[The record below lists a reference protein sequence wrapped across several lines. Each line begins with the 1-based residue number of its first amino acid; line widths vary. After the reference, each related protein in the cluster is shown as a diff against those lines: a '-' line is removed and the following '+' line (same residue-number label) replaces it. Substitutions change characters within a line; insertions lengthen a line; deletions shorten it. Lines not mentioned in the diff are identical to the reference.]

1 MPISPP
7 RLAARREER
16 RGIVVSLAR
25 AALHILLGGRDLEKG
40 KARIGAEFGCFDM
53 RVNNAGIGL
62 DFDPSLS
69 SIEKMKRTLQLNV
82 VGTLRAT
89 EAILPLL
96 TASEDTRIVHLSSKL
111 ASFGQRHEPKRQYRK
126 MLLPTYADS
135 KAALNALTFRQLVAL
150 EGQRGKINAICPGF
164 TD

>member
-1 MPISPP
+1 MLISPP

-40 KARIGAEFGCFDM
+40 KTRIGAEFGCFDM

-62 DFDPSLS
+62 NFDPSLS

-96 TASEDTRIVHLSSKL
+96 TASEDTRIVHLS
-111 ASFGQRHEPKRQYRK
+111 
-126 MLLPTYADS
+126 
-135 KAALNALTFRQLVAL
+135 
-150 EGQRGKINAICPGF
+150 
-164 TD
+164 